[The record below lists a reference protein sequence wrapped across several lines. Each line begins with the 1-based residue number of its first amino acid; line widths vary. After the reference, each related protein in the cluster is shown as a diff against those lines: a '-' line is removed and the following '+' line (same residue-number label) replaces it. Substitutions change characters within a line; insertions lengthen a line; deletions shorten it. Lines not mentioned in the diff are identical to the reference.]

1 MGHADTLLAMGGAFL
16 AAAFLARLGGRIGL
30 PTIPLF
36 MLAGILLGPHT
47 PGLVLVEDPHDFE
60 MLSALGLVLLLF
72 YLGLEFHLDDLRE
85 GGRRLATA
93 GGIYLLLNVG
103 AGLAF
108 GFALGWGVREALVL
122 AGVLGIS
129 SSAIVTKILIDL
141 GRIGHPE
148 TRLILGVI
156 VVEDIFL
163 ALYLAGLQPVIS
175 GAQEA
180 SEFILQGGKAFGF
193 LLVLAATARYGTR
206 LIGRLIAVRDN
217 ELLVISFLGAA
228 VFVAGVSEVLGVA
241 DAIGAF
247 MVGLVLAGTPTGPR
261 IRKLV
266 HPLRDAFAAI
276 FFFAFGLS
284 IDPGDIASVAV
295 PVTVATVLTLAM
307 NVAAG
312 LFVARLYRYGLA
324 PASRIAT
331 TLLARGEFALILA
344 AMAAGAGLDARLSP
358 FIAGYVLVLAVLGPI
373 VAARSDLL
381 ERALLGVEK
390 RLPGRR
396 GGPDGPDGPGGPE
409 DLDRPDGPDGGEGG
423 TATGRAGAGD
433 GGPDLPEGPAGT
445 EPDRSAAHGTGHAP
459 EHATAERAVHG
470 NGGGRP
476 AAHGNGGPSAGAGT
490 PPPHPADVER

>member
-47 PGLVLVEDPHDFE
+47 PGFVLVEDAHDFE

-72 YLGLEFHLDDLRE
+72 YLGLEFHLDDLKS
-85 GGRRLATA
+85 GGRRLLTA

-103 AGLAF
+103 AGLGF

-141 GRIGHPE
+141 GRIGRPE

-163 ALYLAGLQPVIS
+163 ALYLAALQPVIS
-175 GAQEA
+175 GAHGVA
-180 SEFILQGGKAFGF
+180 DTVLQAGKAFGF
-193 LLVLAATARYGTR
+193 LLVLAAAARWGTR
-206 LIGRLIAVRDN
+206 LVGRLIETRDN

-228 VFVAGVSEVLGVA
+228 VLVAGVSELLGVA

-247 MVGLVLAGTPTGPR
+247 MVGLILAGTPSGPR
-261 IRKLV
+261 IRELV

-276 FFFAFGLS
+276 FFFAFGLA
-284 IDPGDIASVAV
+284 IDPGDLASVAG
-295 PVTVATVLTLAM
+295 PVAAAAALTLVM

-312 LFVARLYRYGLA
+312 LCVARVYGYGA
-324 PASRIAT
+324 EPAAEIAT
-331 TLLARGEFALILA
+331 TLVARGEFALILA
-344 AMAAGAGLDARLSP
+344 AMAAGAGLDARLAP
-358 FIAGYVLVLAVLGPI
+358 FIAGYVLVLAVLGPV
-373 VAARSDLL
+373 VAG
-381 ERALLGVEK
+381 RAYVLAGALRAG
-390 RLPGRR
+390 RRLLPG
-396 GGPDGPDGPGGPE
+396 
-409 DLDRPDGPDGGEGG
+409 
-423 TATGRAGAGD
+423 GRA
-433 GGPDLPEGPAGT
+433 
-445 EPDRSAAHGTGHAP
+445 S
-459 EHATAERAVHG
+459 
-470 NGGGRP
+470 GRP
-476 AAHGNGGPSAGAGT
+476 ARERPGEDTAADDSAST
-490 PPPHPADVER
+490 PVHADAER

>member
-1 MGHADTLLAMGGAFL
+1 MGHADSLLAMGGAFL

-47 PGLVLVEDPHDFE
+47 PGLVIVQDAHDFE

-72 YLGLEFHLDDLRE
+72 YLGLEFHLDDLRS
-85 GGRRLATA
+85 GGRRLLTA

-103 AGLAF
+103 AGLGF

-141 GRIGHPE
+141 GRIGRPE

-163 ALYLAGLQPVIS
+163 ALYLAALQPVIS
-175 GAQEA
+175 GAQGVGDMVQ
-180 SEFILQGGKAFGF
+180 QGAKAFGF
-193 LLVLAATARYGTR
+193 LLLLAAAARYGTR
-206 LIGRLIAVRDN
+206 LVGRLIATRDN

-228 VFVAGVSEVLGVA
+228 VLVAGVSEVLGVA

-247 MVGLVLAGTPTGPR
+247 MVGLILAGTPSGPR
-261 IRKLV
+261 IRDLV

-284 IDPGDIASVAV
+284 IDPGDIVSVV
-295 PVTVATVLTLAM
+295 GPVTAAAALTLVM
-307 NVAAG
+307 NVLAG
-312 LFVARLYRYGLA
+312 LLVARVYRYGID
-324 PASRIAT
+324 PAAEIAT
-331 TLLARGEFALILA
+331 TLVARGEFALILA
-344 AMAAGAGLDARLSP
+344 AMAASAGLDARLAP

-373 VAARSDLL
+373 AAGRAHLLARALRAGRDLL
-381 ERALLGVEK
+381 
-390 RLPGRR
+390 PRR
-396 GGPDGPDGPGGPE
+396 RTGPAYDVGPE
-409 DLDRPDGPDGGEGG
+409 SDGTPS
-423 TATGRAGAGD
+423 A
-433 GGPDLPEGPAGT
+433 PQPA
-445 EPDRSAAHGTGHAP
+445 E
-459 EHATAERAVHG
+459 AER
-470 NGGGRP
+470 
-476 AAHGNGGPSAGAGT
+476 
-490 PPPHPADVER
+490 

>member
-1 MGHADTLLAMGGAFL
+1 MGHADSLLAMGGAFL

-47 PGLVLVEDPHDFE
+47 PGLVIVQDAHDFE

-72 YLGLEFHLDDLRE
+72 YLGLEFHLDDLRS
-85 GGRRLATA
+85 GGRRLLTA

-103 AGLAF
+103 AGLGF

-141 GRIGHPE
+141 GRIGRPE

-163 ALYLAGLQPVIS
+163 ALYLAALQPVIS
-175 GAQEA
+175 GAQGVGDMVQ
-180 SEFILQGGKAFGF
+180 QGAKAFGF
-193 LLVLAATARYGTR
+193 LLLLAAAARYGTR
-206 LIGRLIAVRDN
+206 LVGRLIATRDN

-228 VFVAGVSEVLGVA
+228 VLVAGVSEVLGVA

-247 MVGLVLAGTPTGPR
+247 MVGLILAGTPSGPR
-261 IRKLV
+261 IRDLV

-284 IDPGDIASVAV
+284 IDPGDIVSVV
-295 PVTVATVLTLAM
+295 GPVTAAAALTLVM
-307 NVAAG
+307 NVLAG
-312 LFVARLYRYGLA
+312 LLVARVYRYGID
-324 PASRIAT
+324 PAAEIAT
-331 TLLARGEFALILA
+331 TLVARGEFALILA
-344 AMAAGAGLDARLSP
+344 AMAASAGLDARLAP

-373 VAARSDLL
+373 AAGRAHLLARALRAGQDLL
-381 ERALLGVEK
+381 
-390 RLPGRR
+390 PRR
-396 GGPDGPDGPGGPE
+396 RTAPAYDVGPE
-409 DLDRPDGPDGGEGG
+409 SDGTPS
-423 TATGRAGAGD
+423 A
-433 GGPDLPEGPAGT
+433 PQPA
-445 EPDRSAAHGTGHAP
+445 E
-459 EHATAERAVHG
+459 AER
-470 NGGGRP
+470 
-476 AAHGNGGPSAGAGT
+476 
-490 PPPHPADVER
+490 